1 MNKFMEEFNNQCDKF
16 PPFLIFAHNDAEN
29 AKLGFSPHQLLYG
42 QTLRGFGDI
51 LKSTWTTHLDDI
63 CIFKE
68 RFDDHLRHIEEVLKR
83 LLNSGLRANKSKCK
97 FAMAKLKLFRHTIED
112 GFLKPDPEKCKVV
125 EEYPIA
131 KTKKQLRIFL
141 GLANFYRK
149 YIEAFADISKA
160 LTVLT
165 KKALP
170 DRIKWSLNADIAIN
184 TLKRKLSKEPVLMA
198 PNFNKSFV
206 LQTDASLYGI
216 SGILCQE
223 DDTKQLQTISY
234 ASRILSPAET
244 RYSVIER
251 ELLAIVWSLGH
262 YSHIIFGQEVKIQTD
277 HQPLRYL
284 ESLT

>member
-1 MNKFMEEFNNQCDKF
+1 M
-16 PPFLIFAHNDAEN
+16 
-29 AKLGFSPHQLLYG
+29 
-42 QTLRGFGDI
+42 
-51 LKSTWTTHLDDI
+51 
-63 CIFKE
+63 
-68 RFDDHLRHIEEVLKR
+68 
-83 LLNSGLRANKSKCK
+83 NSGLKANKSKCK
-97 FAMAKLKLFRHTIED
+97 FAMAKLKLFGHIIED

-125 EEYPIA
+125 LEYPIP
-131 KTKKQLRIFL
+131 KTKKQLRSFL

-149 YIEAFADISKA
+149 YMEAFADISKA
-160 LTVLT
+160 LTDLT

-170 DRIKWSLNADIAIN
+170 DRIKWSLNADIAFN

-223 DDTKQLQTISY
+223 DDTKQLHPISY
-234 ASRILSPAET
+234 ASRILSSAET

-284 ESLT
+284 ESLTEKNARLTRWSLILQNYNISVVE